1 MVISQRTNILLH
13 NWPLWGNAGPAWN
26 TPRPCFTP
34 FFHEFF
40 SNAPYKFTQ
49 LTNLRHLIFALGL
62 FGWRI
67 PFIEVFF
74 WWEYFFFILAF
85 SYTPIFLG
93 THVGSRTRPWYT
105 VVEHCWDQ
113 KIIPG
118 GSDSVTMP
126 LQFIRDSNF
135 IYSWLIVKNDETE
148 MHSTANRRVPN
159 VHRK

>member
-1 MVISQRTNILLH
+1 MCIVSVVTVQRFRWWSLNVQIFCYTTGLC
-13 NWPLWGNAGPAWN
+13 GGMPAL
-26 TPRPCFTP
+26 PGIHQDLGLRP

-113 KIIPG
+113 KRIPG
-118 GSDSVTMP
+118 GSGCVTMRCNSIETP
-126 LQFIRDSNF
+126 TLYIHDS
-135 IYSWLIVKNDETE
+135 S
-148 MHSTANRRVPN
+148 
-159 VHRK
+159 